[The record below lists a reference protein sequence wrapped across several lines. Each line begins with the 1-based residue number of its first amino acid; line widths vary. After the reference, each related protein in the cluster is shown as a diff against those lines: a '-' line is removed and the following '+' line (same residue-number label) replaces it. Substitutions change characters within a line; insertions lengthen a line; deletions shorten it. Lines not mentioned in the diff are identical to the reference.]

1 MTWNHVV
8 SQFALLRLTQALQ
21 KEFDFRM
28 ETEML
33 GVFSRQKKRKD
44 CRFVDGFF
52 LDKGMFLEDNIRA
65 VGLGLN
71 G

>member
-33 GVFSRQKKRKD
+33 GVFSRQKNKEGLSF
-44 CRFVDGFF
+44 CGRFFS
-52 LDKGMFLEDNIRA
+52 
-65 VGLGLN
+65 
-71 G
+71 

>member
-33 GVFSRQKKRKD
+33 GVFFAPKKKEGLSF
-44 CRFVDGFF
+44 CGRFFS
-52 LDKGMFLEDNIRA
+52 
-65 VGLGLN
+65 
-71 G
+71 